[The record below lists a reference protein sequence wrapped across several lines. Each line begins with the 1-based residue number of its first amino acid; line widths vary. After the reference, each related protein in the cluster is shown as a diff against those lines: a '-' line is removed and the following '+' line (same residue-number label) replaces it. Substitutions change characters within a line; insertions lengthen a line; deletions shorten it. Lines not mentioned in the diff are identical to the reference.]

1 MEVTFSI
8 PDHISAEDA
17 QAIIASFMAAQSA
30 RDTEQVEDVPTTD
43 VEVESIPDDED
54 DEQVEQADEPTEERS
69 YSSSPGMSGD
79 IPTVVMSVVAREGG
93 FYGDMSVI
101 RLEAEAEGM
110 RGQLTEYAEA
120 AYAASLD
127 PDRKRPPRA
136 EPELVDAAV
145 KYVVRKM
152 HNDTRAWITDEGPD
166 GYNPGW
172 GGTLDDRR
180 NLADTEHDHIGFT
193 ISENRKRLPYTMAHN
208 SMHQTAWGLIELI
221 KNEFGAEFTKAQVR
235 TSVKRLTDSG
245 FIIESGTCGK
255 SARYRIADVNQFK
268 FATGTDTDA

>member
-17 QAIIASFMAAQSA
+17 QAIIASFMAAQRA
-30 RDTEQVEDVPTTD
+30 RDTEQTEDVPTTD
-43 VEVESIPDDED
+43 AEVETIPDDED

-93 FYGDMSVI
+93 FYGDMGVI
-101 RLEAEAEGM
+101 RLAAEADTM
-110 RGQLTEYAEA
+110 RKELTDYAVA
-120 AYAASLD
+120 AHEASLD

-136 EPELVDAAV
+136 EPELVDTAL

-152 HNDTRAWITDEGPD
+152 HHDTRAYLTDEGPD

-172 GGTLDDRR
+172 GTTEDRR
-180 NLADTEHDHIGFT
+180 NLSDAEHLHIGFT
-193 ISENRKRLPYTMAHN
+193 ISENPKRLPYTMAHN
-208 SMHQTAWGLIELI
+208 SKHQTAWGLIELI
-221 KNEFGAEFTKAQVR
+221 KNEFSAEFTKAQVR
-235 TSVKRLTDSG
+235 ASVKRLTDSG
-245 FIIESGTCGK
+245 FLIEEGTCGK
-255 SARYRIADVNQFK
+255 SARYALADRTAYLF
-268 FATGTDTDA
+268 TTTTDLA